1 MDMEMIGM
9 VETLDGFWLVWGTES
24 ASAPLYTRLEYE
36 CSMDVLYCSMYGE
49 WLVVIEVLEVNG
61 LSVDIAARHIYWT
74 DAQRQR
80 IEMSDYDGENRRV
93 VIHVNLHA
101 PRAIVVDADNG

>member
-1 MDMEMIGM
+1 M
-9 VETLDGFWLVWGTES
+9 
-24 ASAPLYTRLEYE
+24 
-36 CSMDVLYCSMYGE
+36 
-49 WLVVIEVLEVNG
+49 NG